1 MMQAEPHLFVIFG
14 ATGDLTRRKLVPSL
28 FRIIDENGVGTDL
41 TLLGVSRTEVT
52 DAEFRSWARHSLA
65 EHRLDNPELEQWCD
79 SRVFYHSTPSGAD
92 GLEGLRKRIETIEA
106 DLDLPG
112 NRVFYLALP
121 PRAFPTIIEQLGD
134 SGLADGPGWTRL
146 VVEKPFGRDLE
157 SARELNAL
165 VHRHFDESQVYR
177 IDHYLGKATVQN
189 LLSFRFANLL
199 FESSWNRDRIES
211 VEITVAETLGTE
223 GRAGYYDH
231 AGVLRD
237 MVQNHMTQLLS
248 LIAME
253 APHVFEADA
262 VRGEKVQTLSSIE
275 PVTPDHVVYGQYE
288 EGEIDDETVPGYT
301 DDPEVADGSTTPTFA
316 AIRLAIHNWRWQG
329 VPFYLR
335 TGKRLPRKA
344 TEIAVRFKAP
354 PVCIFHG
361 TKDSCGHQNVLV
373 LILQPNEGFVLRV
386 DVKAPGEPP
395 TLTTE
400 SLKFDY
406 RDSFDSIPDA
416 YQTLLLD
423 VMEGDQ
429 TLFVRGDEVEA
440 SWAVWQPLLDAPVN
454 VSPYAAGTWG
464 PGGTE
469 HKLDMR
475 HRWWTS

>member
-1 MMQAEPHLFVIFG
+1 MHTQPHLFVIFG

-28 FRIIDENGVGTDL
+28 FRIMEKHGVGADI
-41 TLLGVSRTEVT
+41 TLLGVSRTEVE
-52 DAEFRSWARHSLA
+52 DEEFRSWARESLA
-65 EHRLDNPELEQWCD
+65 EHGLEDPDLAKWCD
-79 SRVFYHSTPSGAD
+79 SRVFYHSTPSGPS
-92 GLEGLRKRIETIEA
+92 GLEGLRTRIEEIEA
-106 DLDLPG
+106 DLGLPG

-121 PRAFPTIIEQLGD
+121 PQAFPTIIDQLGD
-134 SGLADGPGWTRL
+134 AGLHEGPGWTRL
-146 VVEKPFGRDLE
+146 VIEKPFGRDLE
-157 SARELNAL
+157 SAKELNAL

-189 LLSFRFANLL
+189 LVSFRFANLL
-199 FESSWNRDRIES
+199 FESAWNRDRIEAI
-211 VEITVAETLGTE
+211 EITVAETLGTE
-223 GRAGYYDH
+223 GRAEYYDN

-237 MVQNHMTQLLS
+237 MVQNHLTQLLS

-253 APHVFEADA
+253 APYVFDADA
-262 VRGEKVQTLSSIE
+262 VRSEKVQTLNSIE
-275 PVTPDHVVYGQYE
+275 PVTPDHVVYGQYD
-288 EGEIDDETVPGYT
+288 EGEIDDEMVPGYT
-301 DDPEVADGSTTPTFA
+301 HDPEVAEGSTTPTFVA
-316 AIRLAIHNWRWQG
+316 VKLAIHNWRWQG

-361 TKDSCGHQNVLV
+361 TSDSCGHQNVLV
-373 LILQPNEGFVLRV
+373 LVLQPNEGFVLRV

-395 TLTTE
+395 ALTTE

-406 RDSFDSIPDA
+406 RDSFESIPDA

-440 SWAVWQPLLDAPVN
+440 SWAVWQPLLDGPTK
-454 VSPYAAGTWG
+454 PIKYAAGTWG
-464 PGGTE
+464 PPAASKELG
-469 HKLDMR
+469 MR
-475 HRWWTS
+475 RPWWTN